1 VTILNK
7 IALKTTNVLG
17 EMAIVGLL
25 GLTVL
30 GSLWSVF

>member
-7 IALKTTNVLG
+7 IALKATNMLG
-17 EMAIVGLL
+17 DMAIVGLL

-30 GSLWSVF
+30 GSVWSVF